1 MFPDYRIARYPSTA
15 CHEIVFPIFT
25 RTSPVINLGN
35 DKDSPR
41 SARQDSCSLPH
52 YLAFDKYALDNHHH
66 KEHNFMHNMEVI
78 EMRATLS
85 IPDELIENLVR
96 ETGAKNKTQ
105 AIIRAIEEYLK
116 KTRLEKLLFLQGKL
130 DLEDNWQEME
140 ACEMKELQETWDQEK

>member
-1 MFPDYRIARYPSTA
+1 
-15 CHEIVFPIFT
+15 
-25 RTSPVINLGN
+25 
-35 DKDSPR
+35 
-41 SARQDSCSLPH
+41 
-52 YLAFDKYALDNHHH
+52 
-66 KEHNFMHNMEVI
+66 
-78 EMRATLS
+78 MRATLS